1 MRTVSTEGNI
11 TLVDRRGRKYLT
23 AIERQR
29 FVEVAETDPIPA
41 VQTFTL
47 VLAYTGCR
55 ISEALALCH
64 LDIDM
69 DNLAL
74 RFKTLKRR
82 QDVWRE
88 VAVPQDL
95 IRAID
100 LAHSVRASQSRPRR
114 ASQRI
119 WDFSRSTASRH
130 VKRLMT
136 KADIKG
142 PQASAKGLRHGFGV
156 AAIEAGV
163 PLPTIATVLGHANI
177 ETTAIYTTAIGMEAR
192 EQLARMW
199 QLC

>member
-1 MRTVSTEGNI
+1 MPTDGNI
-11 TLVDRRGRKYLT
+11 TLVDHRGRKYLT
-23 AIERQR
+23 ASERQR
-29 FVEVAETDPIPA
+29 FVEVAETDPNPGI
-41 VQTFTL
+41 QTFSLT
-47 VLAYTGCR
+47 LAYTGCR
-55 ISEALALCH
+55 ISEALVLRHCDVD
-64 LDIDM
+64 LDNM
-69 DNLAL
+69 AL

-95 IRAID
+95 TRAID
-100 LAHSVRASQSRPRR
+100 LVHSVRAAQSRPRKAVR
-114 ASQRI
+114 KL

-136 KADIKG
+136 LADIEG

-163 PLPTIATVLGHANI
+163 PLPTIAAVLGHANI

-192 EQLARMW
+192 EQLAKMW
-199 QLC
+199 Q

>member
-1 MRTVSTEGNI
+1 MSDDGNI
-11 TLVDRRGRKYLT
+11 ALVDRRGRKYLT
-23 AIERQR
+23 SIERQR
-29 FVEVAETDPIPA
+29 FVDVAETDSIPA

-47 VLAYTGCR
+47 TLTYTGCR
-55 ISEALALCH
+55 ISEALAVRHCDVDL
-64 LDIDM
+64 
-69 DNLAL
+69 DNLSL

-82 QDVWRE
+82 QDAWRE

-100 LAHSVRASQSRPRR
+100 LVHSVRAAQSRPRGAAR
-114 ASQRI
+114 RL

-136 KADIKG
+136 TADIDG
-142 PQASAKGLRHGFGV
+142 PQASAKGLCHGFGV

-163 PLPTIATVLGHANI
+163 PLPTIAAVLGHANI

-199 QLC
+199 Q

>member
-1 MRTVSTEGNI
+1 MAADGKIS
-11 TLVDRRGRKYLT
+11 LLDRRGRKYLT
-23 AIERQR
+23 ALERQR
-29 FVEVAETDPIPA
+29 FVEVAQTDPNPEI
-41 VQTFTL
+41 QTFSLT
-47 VLAYTGCR
+47 LAYTGCR
-55 ISEALALCH
+55 ISEALVMRYCDVDL
-64 LDIDM
+64 
-69 DNLAL
+69 DNLSL

-100 LAHSVRASQSRPRR
+100 LVHSVRAAQSRPRGSTR
-114 ASQRI
+114 RL
-119 WDFSRSTASRH
+119 WDFSRSTTSRH
-130 VKRLMT
+130 VKWLMIT
-136 KADIKG
+136 AAIDG

-163 PLPTIATVLGHANI
+163 PLPTIATVLGRAKI

-199 QLC
+199 Q

>member
-1 MRTVSTEGNI
+1 MSTEGNI
-11 TLVDRRGRKYLT
+11 TLVDQRGRKYLT
-23 AIERQR
+23 ANERQR
-29 FVEVAETDPIPA
+29 FVEVAETDPNPD

-47 VLAYTGCR
+47 TLAYTGCR
-55 ISEALALCH
+55 ISEALALRHCDVD
-64 LDIDM
+64 L

-74 RFKTLKRR
+74 RLRTLKRC
-82 QDVWRE
+82 QNVWRE

-100 LAHSVRASQSRPRR
+100 LVHSVRASQSRPRR
-114 ASQRI
+114 AAQRL

-136 KADIKG
+136 LADIEG
-142 PQASAKGLRHGFGV
+142 PQASAKGMRHGFGV

-163 PLPTIATVLGHANI
+163 PLPTIAAALGHANI

-192 EQLARMW
+192 EQLSRMW
-199 QLC
+199 Q

>member
-1 MRTVSTEGNI
+1 MSTEGNI

-23 AIERQR
+23 TIERQR
-29 FVEVAETDPIPA
+29 FVEVAQTDPIPA

-47 VLAYTGCR
+47 ALAYTGCR
-55 ISEALALCH
+55 ISEALALRHCDVD
-64 LDIDM
+64 L

-74 RFKTLKRR
+74 RFRTLKRR

-100 LAHSVRASQSRPRR
+100 LVHSVRAAQSRPRR
-114 ASQRI
+114 AARRL

-136 KADIKG
+136 LADIEG

-163 PLPTIATVLGHANI
+163 PLPTIAAVLGHANI

-199 QLC
+199 Q

>member
-1 MRTVSTEGNI
+1 MSTEGNI
-11 TLVDRRGRKYLT
+11 TLVDQRGRKYLT

-29 FVEVAETDPIPA
+29 FVEVAETDPNPA

-47 VLAYTGCR
+47 VLAYSGCR
-55 ISEALALCH
+55 ISEALALRHCDVD
-64 LDIDM
+64 L

-74 RFKTLKRR
+74 RFRTLKRR

-100 LAHSVRASQSRPRR
+100 LVHSVRAAQSRPRR
-114 ASQRI
+114 AARRL
-119 WDFSRSTASRH
+119 WDISRSTASRH
-130 VKRLMT
+130 VKRLMNS
-136 KADIKG
+136 ADIEG

-163 PLPTIATVLGHANI
+163 PLPTIATVLGHADI

-199 QLC
+199 Q

>member
-1 MRTVSTEGNI
+1 MSTEGNI
-11 TLVDRRGRKYLT
+11 SLVDQRGRKYLT

-29 FVEVAETDPIPA
+29 FVEVAESDSIPA

-47 VLAYTGCR
+47 TLAYTGCR
-55 ISEALALCH
+55 ISEALALRHCDVD
-64 LDIDM
+64 L

-74 RFKTLKRR
+74 RFRTLKRR

-100 LAHSVRASQSRPRR
+100 LVHSVRAAQNRPRR
-114 ASQRI
+114 AARRL

-136 KADIKG
+136 TADIEG

-163 PLPTIATVLGHANI
+163 RCRPSLQCLDMPISKPPRFTPRLSALRHVSSSPGCGSSH
-177 ETTAIYTTAIGMEAR
+177 
-192 EQLARMW
+192 
-199 QLC
+199 

>member
-1 MRTVSTEGNI
+1 MSTEGNI
-11 TLVDRRGRKYLT
+11 TLIDQRGRKYLT

-29 FVEVAETDPIPA
+29 FVEVAQTDPNPA
-41 VQTFTL
+41 IQTFSLT
-47 VLAYTGCR
+47 LAYTGCR
-55 ISEALALCH
+55 ISEALVLRHCDVD
-64 LDIDM
+64 L

-88 VAVPQDL
+88 VAVPQGL

-100 LAHSVRASQSRPRR
+100 LVHSVRAAQSRPRR
-114 ASQRI
+114 ATRRL
-119 WDFSRSTASRH
+119 WDFNRSTASRH

-136 KADIKG
+136 LADIEG

-163 PLPTIATVLGHANI
+163 PLPTIAAVLGHANI

-199 QLC
+199 

>member
-1 MRTVSTEGNI
+1 MSTEGNI
-11 TLVDRRGRKYLT
+11 SLVDQRGRKYLT

-47 VLAYTGCR
+47 ALAYTGCR
-55 ISEALALCH
+55 ISEALALRHCDVG
-64 LDIDM
+64 L

-74 RFKTLKRR
+74 RFRTLKRR

-100 LAHSVRASQSRPRR
+100 LVHSVRAAQNRPRR
-114 ASQRI
+114 AARRL
-119 WDFSRSTASRH
+119 WEFSRSTASRH

-136 KADIKG
+136 LTGIEG

-163 PLPTIATVLGHANI
+163 PLPTIAAVLGHANI
-177 ETTAIYTTAIGMEAR
+177 ETTAIYATAIGMEAR

-199 QLC
+199 Q

>member
-1 MRTVSTEGNI
+1 MSSDGNI
-11 TLVDRRGRKYLT
+11 SLVDRRGRKYLT

-29 FVEVAETDPIPA
+29 LVEVAETDPIPA

-55 ISEALALCH
+55 ISEALAVRYCDVDL
-64 LDIDM
+64 

-82 QDVWRE
+82 QNVWRE

-100 LAHSVRASQSRPRR
+100 LVHSVRAAQSRPRR
-114 ASQRI
+114 AVQRL

-136 KADIKG
+136 TADIEG

-163 PLPTIATVLGHANI
+163 PLPTIAAVLGHANI

-199 QLC
+199 RRP